1 MFKQELSKAKGCEV
15 IFMKINELKP
25 LYQDKAWLEEQ
36 YLKTKSIYEIAE
48 ICGCSY
54 LQRLPQKEKEI

>member
-1 MFKQELSKAKGCEV
+1 
-15 IFMKINELKP
+15 MKINELKP

-36 YLKTKSIYEIAE
+36 YLKTKSIYKIAE

-54 LQRLPQKEKEI
+54 LQRLPQKEKGI